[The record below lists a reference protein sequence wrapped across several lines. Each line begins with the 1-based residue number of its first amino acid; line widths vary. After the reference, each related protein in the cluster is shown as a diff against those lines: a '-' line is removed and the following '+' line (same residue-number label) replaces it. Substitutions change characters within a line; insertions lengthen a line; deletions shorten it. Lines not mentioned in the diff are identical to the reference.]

1 MFRLRVLSFI
11 FGLPLM
17 LALCY
22 LGGWPLCAATT
33 MLALIGLSEWS
44 RAIKLTAAKPN
55 IPLCAC
61 FIIALLFFT
70 QFYAESSLLNSVIGL
85 LMVLIIGGSFISRI
99 FSKGGAS
106 ALTDVSV
113 TLLTPLYLGLLFS
126 FLLRIRSESWG
137 PAPFYIKDAPLSLG
151 FCLAVLLFLICWA
164 MDTGAFACGR
174 LIGGPKLCPA
184 ISPGKTIAG
193 FIGAVVTAAITT
205 AVGFHLCDIF
215 FGWGL
220 LLGAL
225 MGIIG
230 QLGDLSKS
238 LVKREVGIKDF
249 GSILPGHG
257 GIIDRFDNFFFN
269 APLMFYFLKWLI
281 GGGVG

>member
-1 MFRLRVLSFI
+1 MFYLRVLSFVVG
-11 FGLPLM
+11 FPLM

-22 LGGWPLCAATT
+22 LGGWPLCAATA

-44 RAIKLTAAKPN
+44 RAVKLTAAKPN
-55 IPLCAC
+55 IALSAC
-61 FIIALLFFT
+61 FIIALLFCT
-70 QFYAESSLLNSVIGL
+70 QFYAESSLLNSVMGL
-85 LMVLIIGGSFISRI
+85 FVVLIIGGSFISRI

-137 PAPFYIKDAPLSLG
+137 PPPFYIKDTPLSLG
-151 FCLAVLLFLICWA
+151 FCLAVLLFVICWA

-205 AVGFHLCDIF
+205 AVGFHLCDIP

-238 LVKREVGIKDF
+238 LIKREVGIKDF

-257 GIIDRFDNFFFN
+257 GIIDRFDNFLFN

-281 GGGVG
+281 GGGVW